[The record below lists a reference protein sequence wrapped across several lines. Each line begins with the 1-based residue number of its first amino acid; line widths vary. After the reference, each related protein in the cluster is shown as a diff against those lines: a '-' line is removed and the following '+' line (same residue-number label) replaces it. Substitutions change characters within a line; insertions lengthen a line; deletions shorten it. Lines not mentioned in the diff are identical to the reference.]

1 MQVLKIQP
9 QTFKSGYIKLIA
21 LVFSLVMSLL
31 LYIISLALSRYRLSF
46 NLNAARVG
54 RYTAFSI
61 FGVVYLITAIIYILI
76 RNIRKD
82 CKCLKVTWLVDSAY
96 VFGGLL
102 YYVGRNLHL
111 PVATPILLGMAVV
124 FYRFI
129 PFFIS
134 KYYQSNLAKEH
145 QTTEAKLQLV
155 PEWILAAESLTLLV
169 EFDALYTVI
178 INPFFQ
184 FPVITCLSA
193 APVIG
198 AWVMWTLLVLMYI
211 LILYYTMNIQ
221 YCGNCDVNKSCIISN
236 LCAMILCAAFGMYL
250 LSNNN
255 LPLICSINPINLLVS
270 HIILKVLVLI
280 VVITVIVLLLV
291 YRCLSKTR
299 QEKLLPRTLYQHLH
313 PEPDVQNDL
322 PLESVV
328 REGDEEKK
336 QLDA

>member
-1 MQVLKIQP
+1 MQVLKIQS
-9 QTFKSGYIKLIA
+9 QTFKSSYIKLIA

-31 LYIISLALSRYRLSF
+31 WSIILLALSRSPISYHLIRI
-46 NLNAARVG
+46 G
-54 RYTAFSI
+54 QYTAFSI
-61 FGVVYLITAIIYILI
+61 LGVAYLITTIIYILI

-102 YYVGRNLHL
+102 YYAGRNL
-111 PVATPILLGMAVV
+111 PFAVAQPILLGMVV
-124 FYRFI
+124 VLYRFI

-155 PEWILAAESLTLLV
+155 PEWILASESLTMLV

-178 INPFFQ
+178 INQNFQ
-184 FPVITCLSA
+184 FPVYTICRSA

-198 AWVMWTLLVLMYI
+198 AWVIWTLLVLMYI

-221 YCGNCDVNKSCIISN
+221 YCGICNVNKSCIISN
-236 LCAMILCAAFGMYL
+236 LCAMILCAAFGMHL
-250 LSNNN
+250 LSNNR
-255 LPLICSINPINLLVS
+255 LPLICSINLFIS
-270 HIILKVLVLI
+270 QIILKVLVLI
-280 VVITVIVLLLV
+280 VVITAIVLLLV

-299 QEKLLPRTLYQHLH
+299 QEKLLPHALYQHLH
-313 PEPDVQNDL
+313 PDPDVQNDL
-322 PLESVV
+322 PLETIV
-328 REGDEEKK
+328 RVGDEEKK